1 MAGPSLI
8 DWFKSEKRSFPWRE
22 EKTPYKVWISEI
34 MLQQTVASVVIP
46 YFLKFLKLFPTI
58 EALANAEDEK
68 LLKAWEGLGYYSR
81 VKNLRK
87 GAKYIL
93 ETHQGLIPSDKEA
106 LLKVPGIGPYTAG
119 AILSF
124 AFHQRALA
132 IDGNVTRVIC
142 RLYAINEDILKAKTK
157 KQIEHHLLSFL
168 PDKEPY
174 IAMEGLI
181 ELGALVCKKAPLC
194 SVCPLKSH
202 CQGLKLGNPTLYPIK
217 TKKLQITAIYRAV
230 SLILFEEKIL
240 LRKVPEDEIMGGLHE
255 FPYFEINE
263 EGLKEDELIEAISE
277 KFKVETRLLKD
288 LPKGS
293 HTFTRYKATLF
304 PSLLKVTSNIIPKT
318 PSADYFW
325 AELKTL
331 NTLPFSSGHKK
342 LLNSLNGKKTKL
354 QSS

>member
-1 MAGPSLI
+1 MAGHSLI
-8 DWFKSEKRSFPWRE
+8 NWFKGEKRTFPWRE
-22 EKTPYKVWISEI
+22 KKTPYKVWISEI

-93 ETHQGLIPSDKEA
+93 ENHQGIIPSDKEA

-124 AFHQRALA
+124 AFQKKALA

-181 ELGALVCKKAPLC
+181 ELGALVCKKTPLC
-194 SVCPLKSH
+194 SICPLKNH
-202 CQGLKLGNPTLYPIK
+202 CQAYNLGNPILYPIK
-217 TKKLQITAIYRAV
+217 AKKLQITSIYRAV
-230 SLILFEEKIL
+230 SLILFEKKIL
-240 LRKVPEDEIMGGLHE
+240 LRKVPENEIMGGLHE
-255 FPYFEINE
+255 FPYFETDE
-263 EGLKEDELIEAISE
+263 EGLKEDELINAISQ
-277 KFKVETRLLKD
+277 KYKIKTHHLKD
-288 LPKGS
+288 LPEGS

-304 PSLLKVTSNIIPKT
+304 PSLLKATSNILPKT

-325 AELKTL
+325 AELENL
-331 NTLPFSSGHKK
+331 NNLPFSSGHKK
-342 LLNSLNGKKTKL
+342 LINSLNCRKAKL
-354 QSS
+354 